1 MQWDEEVF
9 FGEEEREELLEEYI
23 PPEEKPWWMHWAL
36 PFLASVVVHIFL
48 IIGALLIVFTVW
60 NHGKMKVINVA
71 KPNEITPLEYD
82 KNRPRDVTKT
92 PLVDADTKEVEH
104 PIIELEQEEPET
116 KDIPKGTSFD
126 CLSNKNMDSTGY
138 IDAYGIGG
146 GRAGAFGVP
155 WGRGRFAHEGDG
167 IGTESAVIAALRWLW
182 RHQNRPD
189 PDKGMSKGD
198 PECGGWDVVRF
209 ERWCKKPGACP
220 NNNPN
225 KSGAVPGFNVAVTG
239 FATLAFLGHG
249 NTHLAGDFRRTV
261 KMALEYLIRHQ
272 DGEGWIGREGGV
284 DEWIYNHAIATMALC
299 EAYAMTQDPWLEEPC
314 RKAVQCIINAQNP
327 GLGWRYKPAG
337 GDNDTSVTGW
347 MVLALKGAKNA
358 GIPVPETTWQGA
370 LNWFDR
376 CFNPADGHT
385 GYQSKFD
392 RGSVIPGVNDMYER
406 LPTMTSVA
414 VICRIFCGQPRKDRR
429 VKKGVELVMKHL
441 PQWNPARDP
450 KGLKIDMYYW
460 YYATYAMFQFGGPLW
475 DRWNK
480 AMKEALLKS
489 QRRGGCADGSW
500 DPVGKWGMVGG
511 RVYSTAL
518 NALTLEIYYRYK
530 VYRCPRPRRS
540 RHRRYL
546 SGE

>member
-1 MQWDEEVF
+1 MAEYEDYQDEFEE
-9 FGEEEREELLEEYI
+9 GYEEELEEEEMLEEYV

-36 PFLASVVVHIFL
+36 PFLVSVVVHIFFL
-48 IIGALLIVFTVW
+48 VAALLIVFEAWSGEKTTKIIEVT
-60 NHGKMKVINVA
+60 
-71 KPNEITPLEYD
+71 KPNEITPQEYD
-82 KNRPRDVTKT
+82 ENRPRDVMKT
-92 PLVDADTKEVEH
+92 PLVDAEREVER
-104 PIIELEQEEPET
+104 PIIELDQEKPET

-126 CLSNKNMDSTGY
+126 NLSNKNLDSTGY

-146 GRAGAFGVP
+146 GRAGAYGAR
-155 WGRGRFAHEGDG
+155 WGHGSLVREGG
-167 IGTESAVIAALRWLW
+167 SPGTESAVIAALRWLW

-189 PDKGMSKGD
+189 PEKGMSKDD
-198 PECGGWDVVRF
+198 PECGG
-209 ERWCKKPGACP
+209 
-220 NNNPN
+220 
-225 KSGAVPGFNVAVTG
+225 TG

-272 DGEGWIGREGGV
+272 DSEGWIGRESGV

-327 GLGWRYKPAG
+327 GLGWRYKPRG

-358 GIPVPETTWQGA
+358 GIPVPESTWQGA

-376 CFNPADGHT
+376 CFNPLDGHT

-414 VICRIFCGQPRKDRR
+414 VICRIFCGQSRKDRR
-429 VKKGVELVMKHL
+429 VKKGVDLLMKHL

-450 KGLKIDMYYW
+450 KALKVDMYYW

-480 AMKEALLKS
+480 VLKKVLCER

-518 NALTLEIYYRYK
+518 NALTLEIYYRYRFYLCIPNSK
-530 VYRCPRPRRS
+530 V
-540 RHRRYL
+540 L
-546 SGE
+546 